1 MSPPDH
7 TAELIGLGLFV
18 LSELIGMSRM
28 RDNSV
33 LELILHMGQELFPYE
48 LRRKQPPTRASRPQ
62 LMDLL
67 GGNREPRR

>member
-48 LRRKQPPTRASRPQ
+48 LRRKQAPTRASRPQ